1 MLRTYRAA
9 QNRIGRSGWG
19 FSWLRM
25 RPANDCQRFAE
36 TAGAKRKAI
45 MVEMAKLWGECAED
59 AEQAERIERPA
70 ATLGSRHGVIGNFI
84 GN

>member
-36 TAGAKRKAI
+36 TAGAKHKAI
-45 MVEMAKLWGECAED
+45 MVEMAKL
-59 AEQAERIERPA
+59 
-70 ATLGSRHGVIGNFI
+70 
-84 GN
+84 